1 MSSSIDKKTFE
12 EKKQSLITDIEKLEQ
27 TITQL
32 AEQQKQ
38 IQANVYALHGA
49 LQQCDQFL
57 EMLDDE
63 PKEEEE

>member
-1 MSSSIDKKTFE
+1 MSSSIDKTVLE
-12 EKKQSLITDIEKLEQ
+12 EKKQGLQTDIEKLDQ

-32 AEQQKQ
+32 VEQQKQ

-49 LQQCDQFL
+49 LQQCDQLL

-63 PKEEEE
+63 EKEDG

>member
-12 EKKQSLITDIEKLEQ
+12 EKKQGLQTDIEKLEQ

-38 IQANVYALHGA
+38 IQANLYALHGA

-63 PKEEEE
+63 EKEDG

>member
-1 MSSSIDKKTFE
+1 MSSSIDKKVLE
-12 EKKQSLITDIEKLEQ
+12 EKKQSLQTDIEKLEQ

-32 AEQQKQ
+32 ADQQKQ

-63 PKEEEE
+63 EKEDG

>member
-12 EKKQSLITDIEKLEQ
+12 EKKQGLQTDIEKLEQ

-38 IQANVYALHGA
+38 IQANLYALHGA

-63 PKEEEE
+63 VKEDE

>member
-12 EKKQSLITDIEKLEQ
+12 EKKQSLQTDIEKLEQ

-63 PKEEEE
+63 EKEDG

>member
-1 MSSSIDKKTFE
+1 MSSSIDKKVLE
-12 EKKQSLITDIEKLEQ
+12 EKKQSLQTDIEKLDQ

-32 AEQQKQ
+32 ADQQKQ
-38 IQANVYALHGA
+38 IQANMYALHGA

-63 PKEEEE
+63 EKEDG

>member
-1 MSSSIDKKTFE
+1 MGSLDKKVLE
-12 EKKQSLITDIEKLEQ
+12 EKKQSLQTDIERIEQ

-38 IQANVYALHGA
+38 IQANLYALHGA

-57 EMLDDE
+57 EMLD
-63 PKEEEE
+63 EEREDG

>member
-12 EKKQSLITDIEKLEQ
+12 EKKQGLQTDIEKLEQ

>member
-1 MSSSIDKKTFE
+1 MGSSIDKKIFE
-12 EKKQSLITDIEKLEQ
+12 EKKQSLQTDIEKLEQ

-32 AEQQKQ
+32 TEQQKQ

-63 PKEEEE
+63 EKEDG

>member
-1 MSSSIDKKTFE
+1 MDTIDKSVLE
-12 EKKQSLITDIEKLEQ
+12 EKKQSLKTDIEKKEQ

-38 IQANVYALHGA
+38 IQANLYALHGA

-57 EMLDDE
+57 ELLQE
-63 PKEEEE
+63 KEEVQ

>member
-12 EKKQSLITDIEKLEQ
+12 EKKQGLQTDIEKLEQ

-32 AEQQKQ
+32 ADQQKQ
-38 IQANVYALHGA
+38 IQANLYALHGA

-63 PKEEEE
+63 EKEDG

>member
-1 MSSSIDKKTFE
+1 MSSSIDKKILE
-12 EKKQSLITDIEKLEQ
+12 EKKQSLQTDIEKLEQ

-38 IQANVYALHGA
+38 IQANMYALHGA

-63 PKEEEE
+63 DKEDG

>member
-1 MSSSIDKKTFE
+1 MSSSIDKKILE
-12 EKKQSLITDIEKLEQ
+12 EKKQSLQTDIEKLEQ

-32 AEQQKQ
+32 TEQQKQ
-38 IQANVYALHGA
+38 IQANLYALHGA

-63 PKEEEE
+63 EKEDG

>member
-1 MSSSIDKKTFE
+1 MGSSIDKKIFE
-12 EKKQSLITDIEKLEQ
+12 EKKQSLQTDIEKLEQ

-57 EMLDDE
+57 ELF
-63 PKEEEE
+63 EEEEKGKDE

>member
-1 MSSSIDKKTFE
+1 MGSSIDKKIFE
-12 EKKQSLITDIEKLEQ
+12 EKKQSLQTDIEKLEQ

-32 AEQQKQ
+32 TEQQKQ
-38 IQANVYALHGA
+38 IQANLYALHGA

-63 PKEEEE
+63 EKEDG

>member
-12 EKKQSLITDIEKLEQ
+12 EKKQGLQTDIEKLEQ

-57 EMLDDE
+57 EMLDE
-63 PKEEEE
+63 EKEDG

>member
-1 MSSSIDKKTFE
+1 MGSSIDKKTFE
-12 EKKQSLITDIEKLEQ
+12 EKKQGLQTDIEKLEQ

-38 IQANVYALHGA
+38 IQANMYALHGA
-49 LQQCDQFL
+49 LQQSDQFL

-63 PKEEEE
+63 EKENG

>member
-1 MSSSIDKKTFE
+1 MSSSIDKKVLE
-12 EKKQSLITDIEKLEQ
+12 EKKQSLQTDIEKLEQ

-32 AEQQKQ
+32 ADQQKQ
-38 IQANVYALHGA
+38 IQANMYALHGA

-63 PKEEEE
+63 EKEDG

>member
-1 MSSSIDKKTFE
+1 MSSSIDKTVLE
-12 EKKQSLITDIEKLEQ
+12 EKKQGLQTDIEKLEQ

>member
-1 MSSSIDKKTFE
+1 MSNIDKSVLE
-12 EKKQSLITDIEKLEQ
+12 EKKQSLQTDIEKLEQ

-63 PKEEEE
+63 EKEDG

>member
-1 MSSSIDKKTFE
+1 MGSSIDKKIFE
-12 EKKQSLITDIEKLEQ
+12 EKKQNLQTDIEKLEQ

-38 IQANVYALHGA
+38 IQANMYALHGA

-63 PKEEEE
+63 EKEDG